1 MLPTIEERAQQYK
14 GTPAQCAYFSRRRH
28 VGIVWAECDSR
39 RRARRTY
46 RMLSSHA
53 LIAFSLRVSACL
65 IAHLP
70 EGGTKARNCTTRILF
85 KKRVECGM
93 RALFL
98 SGRDALHLT
107 LHAKPP
113 GHKVCD
119 LGFPFR
125 IPFRRHVNVTFEAH
139 CEQKRERSYN
149 PKRFSSSSLMIF
161 NAFTRA

>member
-1 MLPTIEERAQQYK
+1 MLPTIKERAQQHK

-28 VGIVWAECDSR
+28 AGIVWAECDSR

-53 LIAFSLRVSACL
+53 LIAFSLRVSARPHRAPSRGRYKSAESRNQNSVQKVCRMW
-65 IAHLP
+65 H
-70 EGGTKARNCTTRILF
+70 ARPVP
-85 KKRVECGM
+85 KR
-93 RALFL
+93 
-98 SGRDALHLT
+98 SGRITPNLACKT
-107 LHAKPP
+107 P

-125 IPFRRHVNVTFEAH
+125 IPFQRHVNATFEAH

>member
-1 MLPTIEERAQQYK
+1 MLPTIEERAQQHK

-46 RMLSSHA
+46 RMLSPHA
-53 LIAFSLRVSACL
+53 LIAFSLRVSACPT
-65 IAHLP
+65 AHLP
-70 EGGTKARNCTTRILF
+70 EGGTKARNRAQPEFCSKSVSNVACATVP
-85 KKRVECGM
+85 KR
-93 RALFL
+93 
-98 SGRDALHLT
+98 SGRIT
-107 LHAKPP
+107 PNHACKTP

-119 LGFPFR
+119 PGFSFR
-125 IPFRRHVNVTFEAH
+125 ISFQKHVDATFEAH

>member
-1 MLPTIEERAQQYK
+1 MMPTIEERAQQHK

-65 IAHLP
+65 HRTSSRGRYKGA
-70 EGGTKARNCTTRILF
+70 ESRSQNSVQKACRMWHARPVP
-85 KKRVECGM
+85 KR
-93 RALFL
+93 
-98 SGRDALHLT
+98 SGRITPNLACKT
-107 LHAKPP
+107 P

-125 IPFRRHVNVTFEAH
+125 IPFQRHVNATFEAH

>member
-1 MLPTIEERAQQYK
+1 MMPTIEERAQQHK
-14 GTPAQCAYFSRRRH
+14 GTPAQCAYFSRRRQ
-28 VGIVWAECDSR
+28 VGIVWAECGSR

-65 IAHLP
+65 HRASSRGRYKGAELRSQNSVQ
-70 EGGTKARNCTTRILF
+70 KACRMWHARPVP
-85 KKRVECGM
+85 KR
-93 RALFL
+93 
-98 SGRDALHLT
+98 SGRITPNLACKT
-107 LHAKPP
+107 P

-125 IPFRRHVNVTFEAH
+125 MPFRKHVNATFEAH

-149 PKRFSSSSLMIF
+149 PKRFSSSLLMIF

>member
-1 MLPTIEERAQQYK
+1 MLPTIEEGAQQHK

-65 IAHLP
+65 HRTSSRGRCKGAELRSQNSVQ
-70 EGGTKARNCTTRILF
+70 KACRMWHARPVP
-85 KKRVECGM
+85 KR
-93 RALFL
+93 
-98 SGRDALHLT
+98 SGRITPNLACKT
-107 LHAKPP
+107 P

-119 LGFPFR
+119 LGFSFR
-125 IPFRRHVNVTFEAH
+125 ISFQRHVNATFEAH

>member
-1 MLPTIEERAQQYK
+1 MLPTIEERAQQHK

-28 VGIVWAECDSR
+28 VGIVWAECGPR

-65 IAHLP
+65 HRASSRGRYKGA
-70 EGGTKARNCTTRILF
+70 ESRSQNSVQKACRMWHARPVP
-85 KKRVECGM
+85 KR
-93 RALFL
+93 
-98 SGRDALHLT
+98 SGRITPNLACKT
-107 LHAKPP
+107 P
-113 GHKVCD
+113 GHKVYD

-125 IPFRRHVNVTFEAH
+125 IPFRKHVNATFEAH
-139 CEQKRERSYN
+139 YEQKRERSYN